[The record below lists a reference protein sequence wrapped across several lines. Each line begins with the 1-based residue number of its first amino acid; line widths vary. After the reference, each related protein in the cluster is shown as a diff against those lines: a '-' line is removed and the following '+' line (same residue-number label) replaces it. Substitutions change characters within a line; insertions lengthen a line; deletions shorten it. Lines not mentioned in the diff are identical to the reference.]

1 MPWIFISFC
10 DNSRGFLVFSR
21 VCMCVRVCVCGGRVY
36 KNKSHES
43 TGPLEWALGLW
54 YRQRKTTSSLVQY
67 QTLHR
72 REQFFQVFLFSQMK
86 APDNLW
92 FMAFQPS
99 GEFLKVEK
107 TIFIFLNSYMFFSLL
122 YRSWNDNKCQLL
134 HFFNPLYFFRPTSNK
149 RMKSLVIKFKLQ
161 KKGRGIQKYLFRK
174 RKIK

>member
-21 VCMCVRVCVCGGRVY
+21 VCVCMFVCVVGGST
-36 KNKSHES
+36 KNKTKTHES

-72 REQFFQVFLFSQMK
+72 RERLIFLGFCLFSQMK

-92 FMAFQPS
+92 FMALQPS

-107 TIFIFLNSYMFFSLL
+107 TVCFFVFFFQ
-122 YRSWNDNKCQLL
+122 YI
-134 HFFNPLYFFRPTSNK
+134 HFFLI
-149 RMKSLVIKFKLQ
+149 M
-161 KKGRGIQKYLFRK
+161 
-174 RKIK
+174 